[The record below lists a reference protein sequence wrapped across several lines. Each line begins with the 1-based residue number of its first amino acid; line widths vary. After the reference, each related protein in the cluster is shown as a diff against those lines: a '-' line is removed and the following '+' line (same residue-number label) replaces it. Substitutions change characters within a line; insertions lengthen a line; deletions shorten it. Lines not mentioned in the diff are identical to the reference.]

1 MVTKMKQLILIA
13 FGFLNLLLLVDSQQ
27 SLPDKWWE
35 KNKSKSIINFDLYI
49 NSMNE
54 EYKDKFVIIDFYQ
67 KWCHW
72 CYLFIDDYNRIIDDF
87 TSWYGDQIV
96 FLKVDGDEVFQIPM
110 FYQVGEYPFFISIKP
125 NTGTNMASRFRYN
138 PRNYNTMKKWIL
150 EVLGDTPRLTIQK
163 QPGIN
168 DEQQLKKFYDD
179 VHSVMSDPF
188 VKISDT

>member
-1 MVTKMKQLILIA
+1 M
-13 FGFLNLLLLVDSQQ
+13 
-27 SLPDKWWE
+27 
-35 KNKSKSIINFDLYI
+35 
-49 NSMNE
+49 
-54 EYKDKFVIIDFYQ
+54 
-67 KWCHW
+67 
-72 CYLFIDDYNRIIDDF
+72 
-87 TSWYGDQIV
+87 

-150 EVLGDTPRLTIQK
+150 EVLGDTPRLIIQK